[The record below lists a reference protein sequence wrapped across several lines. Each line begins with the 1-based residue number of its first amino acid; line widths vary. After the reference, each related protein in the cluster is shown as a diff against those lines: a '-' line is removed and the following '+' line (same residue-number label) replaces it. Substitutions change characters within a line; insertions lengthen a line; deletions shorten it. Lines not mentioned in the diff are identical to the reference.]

1 MSSRKVSH
9 ISFNIRGKLSFSMK
23 PEKAQKIEKG
33 TGYALLVLGLI
44 LIVIPALMAFYIFL
58 TGGQVPQTPHVFQ
71 ATYPYYP

>member
-1 MSSRKVSH
+1 
-9 ISFNIRGKLSFSMK
+9 MK

-58 TGGQVPQTPHVFQ
+58 TGGQVPQNVPTI
-71 ATYPYYP
+71 

>member
-1 MSSRKVSH
+1 
-9 ISFNIRGKLSFSMK
+9 MK

-44 LIVIPALMAFYIFL
+44 LIIIPALMAFYIFL

-71 ATYPYYP
+71 ATYPYFP

>member
-1 MSSRKVSH
+1 
-9 ISFNIRGKLSFSMK
+9 MK

-44 LIVIPALMAFYIFL
+44 LIIIPALMAFYIFL

-71 ATYPYYP
+71 ATCPYFP